1 MRAVKATSYGAP
13 DVLEIREVPK
23 PIIKDDEILVQVKA
37 ASLNSGDVRMRA
49 MDAGDGLQGF
59 VGKFVIRL
67 LVGIKKPKR
76 TPGGVLAGVVT
87 KVGKDTSRFKV
98 GDEVYAMTGF
108 SFGAF
113 AEYCALPEK
122 RAIALKPKSAS
133 FEEASALPFG
143 GNTALYFL
151 RKAGLKKGSNV
162 LINGSTGAVGSSAVQ
177 VAAYYGAN
185 VTAICGPDGTELTK
199 KLGAKKVYD
208 YKQTTLQDI
217 DGTFDIVFDAVGK
230 ISKASSS
237 HLLKDGGV
245 YTTVASL
252 DVAKELSSDLEI
264 LATMFDEGKLDPVID
279 KTFTL
284 EQIVEANKYVDSG
297 HKKGNVIIKID
308 S

>member
-1 MRAVKATSYGAP
+1 MRAVKAKSYGAP
-13 DVLEIREVPK
+13 DVLEIQEVSK
-23 PIIKDDEILVQVKA
+23 PTIKDDEILVQVKA

-49 MDAGDGLQGF
+49 MDAGSGLKGL
-59 VGKFVIRL
+59 VGKVVIRL
-67 LVGIKKPKR
+67 LVGIRKPKR
-76 TPGGVLAGVVT
+76 IPGSVLAGIAT
-87 KVGKDTSRFKV
+87 EVGSGVSRFKA
-98 GDEVYAMTGF
+98 GDEIMAMAGF

-151 RKAGLKKGSNV
+151 RKAGLKKDSNV

-185 VTAICGPDGTELTK
+185 VTAICGPDGAELTK
-199 KLGAKKVYD
+199 KIGAEKVYD

-217 DGTFDIVFDAVGK
+217 EGTFDIVFDAVGK

-245 YTTVASL
+245 YATVASL

-264 LATMFDEGKLDPVID
+264 LATMFDEGKLDAVID